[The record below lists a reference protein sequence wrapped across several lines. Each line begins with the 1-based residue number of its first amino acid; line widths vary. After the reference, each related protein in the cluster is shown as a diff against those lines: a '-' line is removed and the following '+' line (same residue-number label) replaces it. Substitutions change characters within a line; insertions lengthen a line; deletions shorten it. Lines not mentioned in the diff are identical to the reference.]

1 MSVTKLILNK
11 GPKRA
16 LTGRLPA
23 ITDGDGRL
31 EDNTTGTIG
40 PFVAGGPLGQSL
52 NFQTMPGN
60 LSPQTPK
67 AAQLLG
73 AYMSIPAP
81 TADLTFNLPT
91 AAVLV
96 DYLGQQLCTPTV
108 NGNFPILVGGSLAV
122 NQLLPTFTLSLAVEN
137 AAAARTMIFVP
148 GAGGTA
154 FDNGISEVATA
165 DLRVLCPITA
175 AGARITS
182 ARIGFVILNATPGS
196 EAYALI
202 RM

>member
-16 LTGRLPA
+16 LSGRLPA

-67 AAQLLG
+67 PAQLVG

-81 TADLTFNLPT
+81 VADINFNLPT
-91 AAVLV
+91 AAEIVA
-96 DYLGQQLCTPTV
+96 YLGSQLCQPAV
-108 NGNFPILVGGSLAV
+108 VGAFPILVGGSLAV
-122 NQLLPTFTLSLAVEN
+122 NQLLPVFTLVLTVEN
-137 AAAARTMIFVP
+137 AGVARNIKFTP
-148 GAGGTA
+148 GANGLA
-154 FDNGISEVATA
+154 FDSGISKAATT
-165 DLRVLCPITA
+165 DLNVICPISA
-175 AGARITS
+175 AGALTTS
-182 ARIGFVILNATPGS
+182 ARIGFVILNAIPGS
-196 EAYALI
+196 ESYAI
-202 RM
+202 CRM